1 MELEA
6 VIRSV
11 VEHDGLEL
19 VEASLV
25 RLQGRRVLQVTIDR
39 PGVGLDLD
47 TIAQV
52 SDKISRRL
60 DLEGFEPGPY
70 SLDVGSPGLER
81 PLKAPRDFMRRVGER
96 VKVRIA
102 PRGGT
107 AETLVGDIVR
117 ADERDVTI
125 ATEAGERTV
134 AHWYIAKART
144 VFEWAGQ
151 AKRASSA

>member
-39 PGVGLDLD
+39 PGGGLDLD
-47 TIAQV
+47 TIAQL

-70 SLDVGSPGLER
+70 SLEVGSPGLER
-81 PLKAPRDFMRRVGER
+81 PLKDPLDFARRVGEK
-96 VKVRIA
+96 VKVK
-102 PRGGT
+102 T
-107 AETLVGDIVR
+107 AHAIEGSRNLKIG
-117 ADERDVTI
+117 
-125 ATEAGERTV
+125 
-134 AHWYIAKART
+134 
-144 VFEWAGQ
+144 
-151 AKRASSA
+151 